1 MNIRFFNAKILQ
13 PDSGHSFRMTEG
25 ELWVEGDRISWK
37 SRCFQKKRC

>member
-25 ELWVEGDRISWK
+25 ELLVEGDRISCAG
-37 SRCFQKKRC
+37 RPE